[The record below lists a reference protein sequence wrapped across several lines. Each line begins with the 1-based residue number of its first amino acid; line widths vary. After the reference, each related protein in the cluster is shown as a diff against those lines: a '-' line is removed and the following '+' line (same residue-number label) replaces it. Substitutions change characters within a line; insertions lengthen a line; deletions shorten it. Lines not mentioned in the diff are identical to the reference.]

1 MKRTIILIATFFIM
15 ATVNISVAADSPMV
29 QLQETIDNV
38 LVVLETDSDD
48 KPAQVANAIK
58 PRFDFEKMAQ
68 LTLHK
73 CWKYQTAEQR
83 QKFVTLFSKMLEKSY
98 ITRISLYSAPK
109 VEYIREM
116 QRGNKAEVAT
126 RIIVN
131 NGNSILVS
139 YRLHQSGTGD
149 WKIYDVNVEGVSL
162 VRNYRNQF
170 ASILKNNTFATL
182 LSRIE
187 KKVS

>member
-1 MKRTIILIATFFIM
+1 MKNSIIILINSLFIL
-15 ATVNISVAADSPMV
+15 ATVNVSLAADSPMA

-38 LVVLETDSDD
+38 LVVLETEGDN
-48 KPAQVANAIK
+48 KPAQIANAIQ

-73 CWKYQTAEQR
+73 CWKSQPADQR
-83 QKFVTLFSKMLEKSY
+83 QKFVELFSKMLEKTY

-109 VEYIREM
+109 VEYVREM
-116 QRGNKAEVAT
+116 QRGNRAEVAT
-126 RIIVN
+126 RIIFN
-131 NGNSILVS
+131 SGNSIQVS
-139 YRLHQSGTGD
+139 YRLHQRGND

-182 LSRIE
+182 LTRIE